1 MSFQKCPACDGY
13 GNRPHR
19 TKPGRLAKCRPCE
32 GRGVLWFAD
41 VNLLPVQPA
50 TAVPPVTFMPY
61 IPPHAYPD
69 PSWPYTPV
77 PMFPPAHPDVGP
89 SPIVPWPWHTGTIS
103 VDCGVPMSG
112 VNPGDPITCDSV
124 HAEPIDTWRYRGFQQ
139 GTSLDMRNGS
149 YVTYTSCGDC

>member
-19 TKPGRLAKCRPCE
+19 TKAGKLAKCRPCE
-32 GRGVLWFAD
+32 GRGVLGFAD
-41 VNLLPVQPA
+41 VSFVPAQPA
-50 TAVPPVTFMPY
+50 IAVPPAPFVPWTPPY
-61 IPPHAYPD
+61 NPD

-77 PMFPPAHPDVGP
+77 PMFPPAHPDLGP

-103 VDCGVPMSG
+103 VDCGVPIAG
-112 VNPGDPITCDSV
+112 VNPSGPLTCDSV

-139 GTSLDMRNGS
+139 GTSSDLGDS
-149 YVTYTSCGDC
+149 SFAIYISCGDR